1 MGSLRRSNFGSAL
14 LAAAIIVIVIAN
26 NAMATLAIRSIDEE
40 SIKNIDIIVGVEGEK
55 SHQIPE
61 SPEGLG
67 VIENG
72 KEDLSPRHYH
82 QSSLRHSLPS
92 RQRQRLH
99 PLASD
104 NHRHRYSYSPLLH
117 LCSVL
122 SALFPIL
129 GGELSPTKK
138 PAVSSQ
144 HWKDLHSP
152 EAG

>member
-1 MGSLRRSNFGSAL
+1 MDPIKDGMEEGDV
-14 LAAAIIVIVIAN
+14 AADKEA
-26 NAMATLAIRSIDEE
+26 
-40 SIKNIDIIVGVEGEK
+40 EGDD
-55 SHQIPE
+55 
-61 SPEGLG
+61 G
-67 VIENG
+67 IE
-72 KEDLSPRHYH
+72 
-82 QSSLRHSLPS
+82 SSLRHSLPS

-99 PLASD
+99 PLAPD